1 VARGR
6 IVGGLGALVEREYR
20 LLFAATLVTSLGDAV
35 ALIALAFAVL
45 DVATASGLGVVIAVR
60 QIASAAVLVLG
71 GVVSDRMPR
80 NRVLVGASLLQGLA
94 QAATAVTVLTGSA
107 SLPLFAAFAALWGLG
122 DGLVVPAQTGLIPQ
136 TVSAARL
143 QQANALLG
151 LSRSGTRVLGPAIG
165 GVLVVALSPGWALAV
180 DSLSFFAC
188 AVLLARIRIAPRV
201 AGERERFFA
210 ELREGWREFRSR
222 TWLWST
228 VLLFG
233 VGNVFFMFW
242 QVLGPAIA
250 KQRLGGAGAWAAI
263 LTAGGIGAILGGLY
277 ALRHRP
283 RRVLVACILWPLLF
297 VPAFAALATDAPAWV
312 VAAASLVSGFG
323 ISVHVTLW
331 FTIFQREVPEA
342 ARSRVSSFDTLGSFV
357 LNPLGAAIAGPVAVA
372 LGTENALWLA
382 AGAIVASNFIML
394 MLPAV
399 WSIRARADPHPI
411 TATVA

>member
-382 AGAIVASNFIML
+382 AGAIVASNITML
-394 MLPAV
+394 MLPSV
-399 WSIRARADPHPI
+399 WTIRAPPDTPPV
-411 TATVA
+411 TAAVG